1 MGHKNPETLSLSRS
15 THIHTHTHT
24 HTHTQIDGGRARSVV
39 DCWIHD
45 QKVVGSIHRVA
56 EEYSP
61 WSVVLTLISAF
72 IPSPC

>member
-1 MGHKNPETLSLSRS
+1 MGHKNPETLSLSLAL
-15 THIHTHTHT
+15 HTY
-24 HTHTQIDGGRARSVV
+24 THTQIDVGRARSVV

-61 WSVVLTLISAF
+61 WSVVLTLISAS